1 MMSALRTALQNAKA
15 VVFDFD
21 GTLVDSN
28 DVKRRGFDH
37 AFAEYPDRMREIREY
52 CYGSNHTIRGEK
64 FRYVTEK
71 ILGLEYTIELEA
83 NFHKR
88 YAEFTT
94 ESVIAAPEIPGAGA
108 FVRSLAALHPALLS
122 STPTAILIEILQRRG
137 WQDLFS
143 IVQGAPVNK
152 QAWLRGLLAVV
163 RCEPE
168 QMVFFG
174 DTDEDERAAAGAG
187 CTFIRVGGTLP
198 DFTGALP
205 AQPPQTTKDK

>member
-1 MMSALRTALQNAKA
+1 MDPALLSSIQSAKA
-15 VVFDFD
+15 VAFDFD

-28 DVKRRGFDH
+28 DIKRRGFDH
-37 AFAEYPDRMREIREY
+37 AFAAYPDRMREIREY

-71 ILGLEYTIELEA
+71 ILGLEYTPELEA

-94 ESVIAAPEIPGAGA
+94 ESVIAAPEVPGAAA
-108 FVRSLAALHPALLS
+108 FVRGLAALRPVLLS
-122 STPTAILIEILQRRG
+122 STPTAILLEILRRRG
-137 WQDLFS
+137 WEDFFS

-152 QAWLRGLLAVV
+152 RAWLQGLLAVV
-163 RCEPE
+163 RCEPS

-174 DTDEDERAAAGAG
+174 DTDEDEAAGTAVG
-187 CTFIRVGGTLP
+187 CRFVRVGITIPNFL
-198 DFTGALP
+198 
-205 AQPPQTTKDK
+205 